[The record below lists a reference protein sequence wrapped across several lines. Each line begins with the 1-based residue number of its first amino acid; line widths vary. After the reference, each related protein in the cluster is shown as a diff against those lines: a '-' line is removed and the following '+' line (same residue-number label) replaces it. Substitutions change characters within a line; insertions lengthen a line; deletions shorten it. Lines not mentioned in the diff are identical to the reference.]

1 MIFRGRFEYTIDP
14 KGRVNIPS
22 RFREQLSD
30 TGMESVVITNY
41 SGCLYAYPAE
51 ECRITSYN
59 VCYTKLLRNE
69 TDAEKVRRHLSEQ
82 ILRADGPPG
91 EARRL
96 YPEVAL
102 GLRIRKARDELARL
116 RGEIDAAQ
124 GETAQGLFT
133 KMLDVR
139 KEP

>member
-1 MIFRGRFEYTIDP
+1 MLLGLLCRDPSLAEDVRKDGVEGLLEGEAAREVVGRLC
-14 KGRVNIPS
+14 RLSPS
-22 RFREQLSD
+22 DDRPDILA
-30 TGMESVVITNY
+30 I
-41 SGCLYAYPAE
+41 L
-51 ECRITSYN
+51 
-59 VCYTKLLRNE
+59 NE
-69 TDAEKVRRHLSEQ
+69 TDAEKVRRYLSEQ

-139 KEP
+139 KELETLERQRRSRR